1 MIVPPKADAFS
12 VRLVPQ
18 KPERVNGREALPVVL
33 EADNWLVRLVAPST
47 KFWIDV
53 ELKSTLR
60 YQGMGAS
67 DDSNGKPQEA
77 IITFKAPMLPVVEP

>member
-12 VRLVPQ
+12 VRLVPLQ
-18 KPERVNGREALPVVL
+18 QERIDGRLTLPVVL
-33 EADNWLVRLVAPST
+33 EADNWLLRLVAPST

-53 ELKSTLR
+53 EYRSTLK

-67 DDSNGKPQEA
+67 DDDDGKPREA
-77 IITFKAPMLPVVEP
+77 IITFQAPMLPVVAP